1 MKKHMLKRPG
11 HIWIFI
17 TCFAVAL
24 VTVLLVAVF
33 GKLDLADEN
42 SNEISKN
49 ESLSLNEEVNEANS
63 EADSESDSEA
73 MEIHMNASLP
83 EMTVEEIAE
92 ESNLVAIGTLKEISP
107 GFCIQSVEGGTMNY
121 TEYYFQ
127 ISDTCRG
134 VAPDNEDQIAAVRIP
149 GGEANGVNMILSL
162 IHI

>member
-1 MKKHMLKRPG
+1 MS
-11 HIWIFI
+11 
-17 TCFAVAL
+17 
-24 VTVLLVAVF
+24 VLLIAVF

-63 EADSESDSEA
+63 EGDSESDSEA

-107 GFCIQSVEGGTMNY
+107 GFCI
-121 TEYYFQ
+121 
-127 ISDTCRG
+127 
-134 VAPDNEDQIAAVRIP
+134 
-149 GGEANGVNMILSL
+149 
-162 IHI
+162 